1 MLKCRPKSY
10 EEMIKLHQAEQMT
23 EVSIRVGVQT
33 TTSKPV
39 IMYLGVMIDA
49 KSNLNRAKNRQI
61 ITNDARDWRVEIQ
74 LSIICCQSES
84 L

>member
-1 MLKCRPKSY
+1 MKCRPKSH
-10 EEMIKLHQAEQMT
+10 EEMIKLHQAEQRA

-39 IMYLGVMIDA
+39 IMYLRVMIDA
-49 KSNLNRAKNRQI
+49 KSNFNRAKNWQI
-61 ITNDARDWRVEIQ
+61 MTDDARDWRAEIQ